1 METLFIFLV
10 KSSGLIGMFY
20 LSYFILLRKETF
32 FNSNRWFLLA
42 GLITSVVLPLVV
54 FTKIVWVD
62 PILTTID
69 WSQIPVTT
77 PVENEAFE
85 INWYLISTIVYSIGI
100 LGFLVKFAFDF
111 YSLSKVLNGK
121 TIQHQ
126 ADFKFINVTENIA
139 PFSYFNY
146 IVYNSSLYNEMEL
159 ENILE
164 HEKVHSTQNHT
175 VDVLF
180 SRLFCVVFWFNPLV
194 WMYKKAIVQN
204 LEFIADSEAS
214 KNISDKK
221 AYQLTLL
228 KITTQENCV
237 AITNH
242 FYQSLI
248 KKRIVMLNKNQSNK
262 RNSWKYAVVLPLLGA
277 FLFFFQVKV
286 VAQEKESGQTEIKL
300 EKIDKTNLI
309 ITKNT
314 TDEEIKEHCEQIKKM
329 YNIDLSFFN
338 IKRNSNREIINIES
352 KFKSES
358 GTGSCSQ
365 FQIKNT
371 PIKPFKFLYNEN
383 KKEIGYINMD
393 LASLSKGKEIIINGK
408 VSSQDELD
416 KLNPN
421 EIKSIAGNTK
431 NGKPTIEI
439 DTKNEFKPVK
449 ITDKDIYIDGVKS
462 TNEEFSKLD
471 QRTVEKVDVN
481 TFENTVRITTK
492 TIYISADNFEN
503 KTISKQKPIIIL
515 NGKRTLTTFEDLNK
529 LDSNLIQS
537 MNVLKGKSAVDKY
550 GKEGEN
556 GAIEIITKENA
567 DLLKYNSPSEK
578 KETVVNGWKV
588 SAIPATRNAKE
599 MIADDKN
606 IDYKKAV
613 IIIDGK
619 ISNTKKLNKLNPNE
633 IVSVSVQKI
642 GDSQKHID
650 EMVQKYGEKALN
662 GIIEI
667 ETKGNT
673 NHLKQS
679 QTKTKNEATQ
689 DKSDIEN
696 TGNETVLAKERW
708 LETYKTIWKARF
720 SLEKMNAQKGQAK
733 VDLEKAKKS
742 LKSKLFS

>member
-20 LSYFILLRKETF
+20 LSYFFLLRKETF

-42 GLITSVVLPLVV
+42 GLITSVILPLVV

-85 INWYLISTIVYSIGI
+85 INWYLVFGIVYSMGI
-100 LGFLVKFAFDF
+100 MVFLLKFAFDF
-111 YSLSKVLNGK
+111 YSLSKVLKGK

-146 IVYNSSLYNEMEL
+146 IVYNSSLYSDTEL

-164 HEKVHSTQNHT
+164 HEKVHSAQNHT
-175 VDVLF
+175 VDVLI
-180 SRLFCVVFWFNPLV
+180 SRLFCIVFWFNPLV
-194 WMYKKAIVQN
+194 WLYKKAVVQN

-237 AITNH
+237 VLTNH

-286 VAQEKESGQTEIKL
+286 VAQEKAAPKQTEIKSS
-300 EKIDKTNLI
+300 EIDKTSLI

-314 TDEEIKEHCEQIKKM
+314 TDKEIKEHCEQIKKL
-329 YNIDLSFFN
+329 YNIDLTFFN
-338 IKRNSNREIINIES
+338 IKRNTNGEIINIES

-358 GTGSCSQ
+358 GSGSWTQTS
-365 FQIKNT
+365 NT
-371 PIKPFKFLYNEN
+371 PIKPFRFFTDAKT
-383 KKEIGYINMD
+383 IGYASLD
-393 LASLSKGKEIIINGK
+393 VASLSKGKEIYINGEK
-408 VSSQDELD
+408 SSQEELD
-416 KLNPN
+416 KLNPK
-421 EIKSIAGNTK
+421 EIEKIDIAKISGIKTILVTTKLNTNK
-431 NGKPTIEI
+431 INKTIYA
-439 DTKNEFKPVK
+439 
-449 ITDKDIYIDGVKS
+449 TDKDIYIDGVKS

-471 QRTVEKVDVN
+471 QNSIDKVDVN
-481 TFENTVRITTK
+481 TVENTVRITTK
-492 TIYISADNFEN
+492 SR
-503 KTISKQKPIIIL
+503 KPIIIVD
-515 NGKRTLTTFEDLNK
+515 GMQKESSFKVEDLPTDQIK
-529 LDSNLIQS
+529 EV
-537 MNVLKGKSAVDKY
+537 NVLKGKQAEDKY
-550 GKEGEN
+550 GKKGQN
-556 GAIEIITKENA
+556 GVIEISTKEKNA
-567 DLLKYNSPSEK
+567 KNEI
-578 KETVVNGWKV
+578 ETQQIKVVGYGTSQDKVVNGWKV

-599 MIADDKN
+599 MIFDDKN

-619 ISNTKKLNKLNPNE
+619 ISNTKKMNKLNPNE

-642 GDSQKHID
+642 GNSQKHID

-667 ETKGNT
+667 ETKGNV
-673 NHLKQS
+673 NYLQQS
-679 QTKTKNEATQ
+679 PNKTKKESEL

-708 LETYKTIWKARF
+708 LETYKAIWKARF
-720 SLEKMNAQKGQAK
+720 SIEKMNAQKEQAK